1 MKYKQ
6 VIIVREDL
14 NISCGKLCVQ
24 VAHASLE
31 AAMLSDPE
39 IVNKWREEGAKKVIL
54 RVKNEEELLKYYKLA
69 KESGLI
75 CVLIRDA
82 GLTELEPGTI
92 TCIGIG
98 PDEEEKIDKITGNLK
113 LYYGG
118 RG

>member
-31 AAMLSDPE
+31 AAMLSDQE
-39 IVNKWREEGAKKVIL
+39 IVKKWREEGAKKVIL
-54 RVKNEEELLKYYKLA
+54 KVKNEEELLNYYKLA
-69 KESGLI
+69 RENGLV

-92 TCIGIG
+92 TCVGIG
-98 PDEEEKIDKITGNLK
+98 PDEEGKIDKITGNLK